1 MSSSSASSPLE
12 VPQSAVNTCV
22 GGGYLAAVGQSPW
35 SDPSDYDVRG
45 LTVRGCNRLRCSH
58 CAAMVRYAANLFLKK
73 NPTPAELAAL
83 YELPTLAASP
93 LLTPAKSRLYLCRCH
108 VHQEQQSNLPLSDD
122 DGPEPGDATFA
133 MLVKPSWGCAG
144 HPTPALPHNIDGL
157 QVTPENLQ
165 AVTAQSLRGELPAG
179 AAEIDRFYGLWAA
192 RLYARMAQTP
202 WQPQVAKAVL
212 AGLTDPDPDARLAA
226 MNCLQHVDI
235 PGAKE
240 HALALLAGD
249 RTLFAGVAHKALS
262 GAAPPT
268 LEHRLWQLVQPL
280 LEHAGPAREQA
291 KQDALTPGRWNATIY
306 SALAK
311 TEADWVAAHFDELV
325 QKNPA
330 GVGELLKAIP
340 RTPSSPATATG
351 SPDLQQVLLRWA
363 RQRVVQA
370 DGANK
375 ELFVLLASRDPKW
388 FAAQLED
395 LLHRQPAQLE
405 TLIEV
410 IDHHYRDPDKASLS
424 RVQEL
429 LNAHARARLLTPG
442 HGKSALYSKVAQRDP
457 GWYTAHLNDLLSAN
471 PSELTRILQ
480 AIRTRIPDAP
490 VQLAQAWLLIPGKWS
505 ADLYQLLVRDHP
517 QWFVEN
523 VEALASKNP
532 DSIPALIKALNDFPS
547 RIPNSQALRTSLK
560 EYAATRAAR

>member
-1 MSSSSASSPLE
+1 MSSSSASGPLD
-12 VPQSAVNTCV
+12 VPQSALNTCV

-35 SDPSDYDVRG
+35 TDPSDYDVRG
-45 LTVRGCNRLRCSH
+45 LTVRGCNRLRCNQ
-58 CAAMVRYAANLFLKK
+58 CAAMVRYAANLFFKK
-73 NPTPAELAAL
+73 RPTPTELAAL

-108 VHQEQQSNLPLSDD
+108 IHQEQESSLPLSDD

-133 MLVKPSWGCAG
+133 MVVEPSWGCAG
-144 HPTPALPHNIDGL
+144 HPTADLPHNIDGL
-157 QVTPENLQ
+157 QVTPENLE
-165 AVTAQSLRGELPAG
+165 AVTTQSLRGELPAG

-192 RLYARMAQTP
+192 RLYVRLAQTP
-202 WQPQVAKAVL
+202 WQPKVAHAVL
-212 AGLTDPDPDARLAA
+212 AGLTDPAPDARLAA

-249 RTLFAGVAHKALS
+249 RTLFAGVPHKALS
-262 GAAPPT
+262 GGAPLT

-280 LEHAGPAREQA
+280 LDHAGPARDQA
-291 KQDALTPGRWNATIY
+291 KQDALTPGRWNSTIY

-311 TEADWVAAHFDELV
+311 TEPDWVAAHFDELV
-325 QKNPA
+325 QKNPE

-340 RTPSSPATATG
+340 RAPSTPATATG
-351 SPDLQQVLLRWA
+351 SSDLQQVLLRWA
-363 RQRVVQA
+363 RQRVLQP

-388 FAAQLED
+388 FVAQLED
-395 LLHRQPAQLE
+395 LLRSQPAQLE

-410 IDHHYRDPDKASLS
+410 IDSHYRDPDKASLA
-424 RVQEL
+424 RVHEL
-429 LNAHARARLLTPG
+429 LTAHARARLLTPG
-442 HGKSALYSKVAQRDP
+442 NGKSALYTKVAQRDP
-457 GWYTAHLNDLLSAN
+457 GWYAAHLNELVSAS
-471 PSELTRILQ
+471 PTELTRILQ
-480 AIRTRIPDAP
+480 AVRARIPDAP

-517 QWFVEN
+517 QWFVAH

-532 DSIPALIKALNDFPS
+532 DSIPAMIKALNDFPS